1 MITGSQ
7 GQVGKHLVE
16 FFLQD
21 GWDVIA
27 YNHQQ
32 LDITSETQVHDAVYA
47 HKPDLL
53 INAAAYTSVD
63 ESEEIP
69 ELVFKIN
76 AGGPGYL
83 ARVSKEAGTR
93 FFHLSTDYVFD
104 GRQPTAYK
112 ETDKTNPLN
121 VYGQSKLL
129 GEKAVLTENPLALI
143 LRVSWVFSQYNRN
156 FVKTMLRLTEKNQ
169 ALKVVNDQHGGP
181 TWAGHIA
188 LILVRLA
195 AETKKKRV
203 NGIYHFCGEPY
214 CTWYEFA
221 DYFLRLKGY
230 PKSLIMPVESS
241 YFNFKA
247 VRPANSTLSM
257 DKLKLVLGDI
267 SCSWQDGIDVCF
279 QK

>member
-1 MITGSQ
+1 MQIMITGSE

-16 FFLQD
+16 VFLRG

-32 LDITSETQVHDAVYA
+32 LDIASEIQVHDAVRA

-63 ESEEIP
+63 EAEEIP

-76 AGGPGYL
+76 AEGPGYL
-83 ARVSKEAGTR
+83 AKASKEAGVR

-104 GRQPTAYK
+104 GRQSLAYK

-129 GEKAVLTENPLALI
+129 GEKTVLTENPLALV

-156 FVKTMLRLTEKNQ
+156 FVKTILRLAEKNQ
-169 ALKVVNDQHGGP
+169 ELKVVNDQYGGP

-188 LILVRLA
+188 LILMRLA
-195 AETKKKRV
+195 TETEKK
-203 NGIYHFCGEPY
+203 
-214 CTWYEFA
+214 
-221 DYFLRLKGY
+221 
-230 PKSLIMPVESS
+230 
-241 YFNFKA
+241 
-247 VRPANSTLSM
+247 NS
-257 DKLKLVLGDI
+257 
-267 SCSWQDGIDVCF
+267 
-279 QK
+279 